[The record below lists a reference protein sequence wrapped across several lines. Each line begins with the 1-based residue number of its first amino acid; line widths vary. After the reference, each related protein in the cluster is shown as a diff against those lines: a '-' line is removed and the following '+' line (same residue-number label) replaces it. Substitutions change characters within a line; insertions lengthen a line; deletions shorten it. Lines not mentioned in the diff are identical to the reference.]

1 MHLLDSGDYDRASA
15 LTDAVPHYLSAQAVI
30 AGASPGRVWV
40 DAHNAPG
47 ATFIDAPEGF
57 HLIGDP
63 SQEGFGR
70 DVAELYANTL
80 VPAGRAEGRRY
91 SCLHYWPQEWGK
103 PLKPA
108 IDLPH
113 ANWDYQH
120 FLVLRELRINWRD
133 LVPEGFEML
142 SATAEVLGSGLRGA
156 QAIDGWGFW
165 SLDDFLKR
173 GFALLL
179 VHDGQIVCRCT
190 ADMVVQ
196 DKAEVGIWTHEDFRS
211 RGFATATAAAAVEL
225 CLQRG
230 ISHIGWHCWSGN
242 TASRRTAEK
251 VGFEHVL
258 DHHGLE
264 LWLGE

>member
-1 MHLLDSGDYDRASA
+1 MHLLDRSDYDRASA

-70 DVAELYANTL
+70 DVAELYANNL
-80 VPAGRAEGRRY
+80 VPAGRTEGRRY

-120 FLVLRELRINWRD
+120 FLVLRELRINGRD

-165 SLDDFLKR
+165 SLDHFLRR

-211 RGFATATAAAAVEL
+211 RGFATATAAAAVKL

-230 ISHIGWHCWSGN
+230 IRHIGWHCWSGN

-264 LWLGE
+264 LWLGK